1 MSKLTYK
8 DQHKEGSEYSAIE
21 TSVNNLN
28 GNAKEL
34 LMNGTLS
41 GINNPSYSD
50 AISIL
55 NNIRVKNVN
64 KLVIGNLNINTFA
77 GKFYQF
83 KIIIQGKLDIIVVTE
98 TKVDDSYP
106 TSQFF
111 IEGFCKPYRMDRNKH
126 GGGILIYIRED
137 IPSKQLSKH
146 NFTKHI
152 EGMFIEINLRKTRWL
167 LFGTY
172 HPPSQSDKEYFEQVG
187 LALDVYSDYG
197 KFLLTGDFNAED
209 SESCLK
215 DFLYHYDAK
224 NLVKQ
229 KT

>member
-1 MSKLTYK
+1 MSKLPYK

-34 LMNGTLS
+34 LMNGTIS

-55 NNIRVKNVN
+55 NNIRDKNVN

-77 GKFYQF
+77 GKFDQF

-98 TKVDDSYP
+98 TKLDDSYP

-111 IEGFCKPYRMDRNKH
+111 IEGFCKQYRMDRNKH

-146 NFTKHI
+146 NFIKHI
-152 EGMFIEINLRKTRWL
+152 EGIFIEINLRKTRWL

-172 HPPSQSDKEYFEQVG
+172 HPPSQSDKEYSEQVG
-187 LALDVYSDYG
+187 LALDVYSDYET
-197 KFLLTGDFNAED
+197 FLLIGDFNAGVL
-209 SESCLK
+209 SL
-215 DFLYHYDAK
+215 A
-224 NLVKQ
+224 
-229 KT
+229 